1 MVDFSKSPVFKLQE
15 IAIANSI
22 PAKECVEN
30 LFVDGEYCVKAFS
43 SNRDSVLF
51 TNKRIISI
59 NVQGLTGSKK
69 DYTSMPYSR
78 IQVYSVETAGSFDRD
93 AELELCF
100 SGLGQ
105 VKFEFTKGTNVSDL
119 AKIISGYVL
128 K

>member
-15 IAIANSI
+15 IAIETSNSV
-22 PAKECVEN
+22 KECSEN
-30 LFVDGEYCVKAFS
+30 LFVDGEHCVKAFS

-51 TNKRIISI
+51 TNKRIISV
-59 NVQGLTGSKK
+59 NVQGLTGSKR
-69 DYTSMPYSR
+69 DFTSMPYSK
-78 IQVYSVETAGSFDRD
+78 IQVYAVETAGSFDRD

-119 AKIISGYVL
+119 AKLISEYVL